1 MKHKTDPI
9 RLPLSGMQLLG
20 VVILLTGL
28 CLLLLFGMS
37 AYRLANSDPEASL
50 EEHQEELDAGISP
63 DLIESE
69 IMLTNRKRAA
79 SKLPFA
85 ALGGI
90 LVLAS
95 IPMFYKPRAE
105 GIALRLRRSRREDEE
120 PETLTDE
127 GYTAPD
133 MDDYDY
139 IIDPDLRE
147 RLIREDRRRKAMQK
161 RR

>member
-1 MKHKTDPI
+1 MKHRTDTI

-20 VVILLTGL
+20 VGILLTGL
-28 CLLLLFGMS
+28 CLLLVFGMS
-37 AYRLANSDPEASL
+37 AYRLVNSEPDDSL

-69 IMLTNRKRAA
+69 ILLTNRKRAA
-79 SKLPFA
+79 AKLPLA
-85 ALGGI
+85 TLGGV

-95 IPMFYKPRAE
+95 VPLFYTPHAE
-105 GIALRLRRSRREDEE
+105 GLELRRRRSRDEDEE

-133 MDDYDY
+133 EGFDY
-139 IIDPDLRE
+139 IIDPNLRE
-147 RLIREDRRRKAMQK
+147 RLIREERERKAMQK

>member
-1 MKHKTDPI
+1 MKHRTDAI

-20 VVILLTGL
+20 AGLLLTGII
-28 CLLLLFGMS
+28 LLLVFGMS
-37 AYRLANSDPEASL
+37 AYRLVNSDPDDYL
-50 EEHQEELDAGISP
+50 EEHQEEIDAGISL

-69 IMLTNRKRAA
+69 ILLTNRKRAA
-79 SKLPFA
+79 AKLPFA

-127 GYTAPD
+127 AYTAPD
-133 MDDYDY
+133 KDYDY
-139 IIDPDLRE
+139 IIDPWIRE
-147 RLIREDRRRKAMQK
+147 RLIREERERKARQK